1 MNQAKTAPYP
11 RARITWYMVIL
22 LTLAYI
28 FSYIDRIILGLLV
41 DPIQKDLGVSDA
53 QMGYLL
59 GPAFGIFYA
68 TMGLPL
74 GWLADR
80 MRRVTIVTCGIA
92 IWSAATAFCG
102 LAQSYVH
109 LFLMRM
115 TVGVGEATLSPC
127 SMSMIADSFPVE
139 RRGRAIAVYS
149 TALSLGAFIAYL
161 LGGLVLDLMETADK
175 VVFPIIGEI
184 RPWQGVFIVVGLP
197 GLLLALLI
205 MGVREPARR
214 DLKKGDSSK
223 LRDMLKYVGAR
234 PLTFITFMLPFCLMT
249 TIAYAH
255 FWLPSSWM
263 RTFSWETTDFA
274 YVKAFVT
281 LAAAPGT
288 VLIAGALSDRF
299 VGRKRTDAP
308 LVIALVGVLIMVPSG
323 ILIFVMPNSTLAF
336 AMLGIHLVGI
346 ATTTATG
353 VTALLMITP
362 AQFRGQIV
370 AIYYM
375 CISITGL
382 MLGPTTVGVLS
393 DLFSKG
399 AIGIDFIDGI
409 FQSLMPTPLGDQG
422 LAYAFTAVP
431 LIYGIPVV
439 ALAPITLRLFRRE
452 LARVEQDA

>member
-1 MNQAKTAPYP
+1 MNQANTAPYP
-11 RARITWYMVIL
+11 RAKTAWYMVIL

-28 FSYIDRIILGLLV
+28 ISYVDRIVLGLLV

-74 GWLADR
+74 GWMADR
-80 MRRVTIVTCGIA
+80 KRRVTIVTCGIA

-102 LAQSYVH
+102 LARSYVH

-127 SMSMIADSFPVE
+127 SMSMIADSFPIE
-139 RRGRAIAVYS
+139 KRGRAIAVYS

-161 LGGLVLDLMETADK
+161 LGGAVLELMESADR

-184 RPWQGVFIVVGLP
+184 RPWQGVFIIVGLP
-197 GLLLALLI
+197 GLLLALL
-205 MGVREPARR
+205 MMSVREPVRR

-223 LRDMLKYVGAR
+223 FRDMLKYVAAR

-255 FWLPSSWM
+255 FWLPTGWI
-263 RTFSWETTDFA
+263 RTFGWETTDFA

-281 LAAAPGT
+281 LAAGPGT

-299 VGRKRTDAP
+299 VVRKRTDAP
-308 LVIALVGVLIMVPSG
+308 LIIAIVGVMVMVPSG

-336 AMLGIHLVGI
+336 VMLGIHLVGI

-399 AIGIDFIDGI
+399 TIGIDFIDRI
-409 FQSLMPTPLGDQG
+409 FHTLMPIPLGDQG

-431 LIYGIPVV
+431 LIYGIPV
-439 ALAPITLRLFRRE
+439 ALLAPVTLRMFRRE
-452 LARVEQDA
+452 LARIREN